1 MAAYFHM
8 AQGKDGI
15 SHAVRASDTTNKGE
29 KHMQTRIKIKAVT
42 REKDAA
48 GKFQTNLTPNATI
61 EGNELV
67 ERWAR
72 FSRLNPAQ
80 AETTLVLLKGFILEE
95 LAKGNKLDFDLVSFY
110 PRLSGALSSRD
121 SSPDAEGLYVRGAV
135 KARRPLMN
143 GLKDRLEA
151 VNGLATVRA
160 HIYNVFDKTANRFDV
175 LAAGHLLSVSGY
187 EIPVDATK
195 KDEGVWLERRAHKG
209 YERVAKGRIVGYA
222 PDLTEVVFDEEIARG
237 TYVLAFYTRC
247 GHGDGYRVVRVSRK
261 IRAIAP

>member
-1 MAAYFHM
+1 
-8 AQGKDGI
+8 
-15 SHAVRASDTTNKGE
+15 
-29 KHMQTRIKIKAVT
+29 MQTRIKIKAIT

-48 GKFQTNLTPNATI
+48 GKFQTDLTPNATI
-61 EGNELV
+61 EGSELI

-95 LAKGNKLDFDLVSFY
+95 LAKGNKLDFELVSFY

-135 KARRPLMN
+135 KARRPLLN

-151 VNGLATVRA
+151 VNGLTTVQS
-160 HIYNVFDKTANRFDV
+160 HIYNVFDKTAKRFDV
-175 LAAGHLLSVSGY
+175 LSTGHVLSVAGY
-187 EIPVDATK
+187 GIPVDAAK
-195 KDEGVWLERRAHKG
+195 EDEGVWLERRTHKG
-209 YERVAKGRIVGYA
+209 YERVAKGKIVGYA
-222 PDLTEVVFDEEIARG
+222 TDITEVVFDEQIAPG
-237 TYVLAFYTRC
+237 VYLLAFYTRC

-261 IRAIAP
+261 IRAI